1 MDSLKTSLPKIVNE
15 ALHDE
20 DKITRS
26 LVTTLLSEVYSS
38 QGKSNLKQN
47 AQRALD
53 DQIDKIINIIMEN
66 KNHGV

>member
-53 DQIDKIINIIMEN
+53 DHIDKIINMIMEK